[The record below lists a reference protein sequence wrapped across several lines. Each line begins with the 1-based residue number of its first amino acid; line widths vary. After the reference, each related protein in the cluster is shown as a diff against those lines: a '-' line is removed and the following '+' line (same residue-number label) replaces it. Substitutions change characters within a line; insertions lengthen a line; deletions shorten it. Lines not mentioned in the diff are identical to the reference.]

1 MAISYIKG
9 ADKTTSVE
17 AAEKI
22 KVNYLDKLQL
32 NPWLAHR
39 LTPMKTESLR
49 TGGGIYKFRTVLGG
63 KAAVRRT
70 AAPTKTGGVEL
81 KGVIANKEVSLTV
94 DQPFET
100 DAYPMES
107 GDKVQL
113 DGIDYS
119 AITTERVLNELVE
132 AEIQT
137 ETTEITTNADSLVID
152 LSGSADALEQLEGI
166 KLAIANYYDISESNA
181 VWKGATSAIKAYDYF
196 TGKGSL
202 TPEQLRVHMHPAD
215 VSKFSNAITK
225 AGAGSDGQYGEFVKG
240 AVPIIGGIQVIQNN
254 RVAVGEPLI
263 LPLQM
268 VGTPDPAVMTTNVV
282 VAADPLQFI
291 EAARGQH
298 YFDAILPTPELITRI
313 TL

>member
-9 ADKTTSVE
+9 ADKTTSVT
-17 AAEKI
+17 ATEKV
-22 KVNYLDKLQL
+22 KVNYLDKLQS
-32 NPWLAHR
+32 NPWLPHR
-39 LTPMKTESLR
+39 LQPMFTEALR
-49 TGGGIYKFRTVLGG
+49 SGGGIYKFRTVLGG

-81 KGVIANKEVSLTV
+81 NGVIANKEVTLTV
-94 DQPFET
+94 SQPFET
-100 DAYPMES
+100 EAYPMEN
-107 GDKVQL
+107 GDRVQL

-119 AITTERVLNELVE
+119 PITTERVLNELVE

-137 ETTEITTNADSLVID
+137 ETKLITEDADSLVID
-152 LSGSADALEQLEGI
+152 LSAKTDALEQLAGI
-166 KLAIANYYDISESNA
+166 KEAIANYYDISESNA
-181 VWKGATSAIKAYDYF
+181 VWKGATSTVKAYEYF

-202 TPEQLRVHMHPAD
+202 APEQLRVHMHPAD
-215 VSKFSNAITK
+215 VMKFSNAITK

-254 RVAVGEPLI
+254 RVGVGAPII

-282 VAADPLQFI
+282 VAQDPLQFI

-298 YFDAILPTPELITRI
+298 YFDGILPTPELITRI